1 MKTIVFKADE
11 ELIYFLNYEKIG
23 ELYVSVLDLTSAIEC
38 EKVTGEPAS
47 NYGFSEDVVSLIR
60 KIDTESVMYTYD
72 FGLDPGIY
80 EIEGTYKCF
89 YRKNMKSDP
98 QFVSENKYPKSILF
112 VDKDKNAIRIACK

>member
-11 ELIYFLNYEKIG
+11 ELIYFLNYKKIG
-23 ELYVSVLDLTSAIEC
+23 EFSDSILDVIEAIEC

-47 NYGFSEDVVSLIR
+47 NYGFSEDVISLMR
-60 KIDTESVMYTYD
+60 KIDAENIMHTYN

-80 EIEGTYKCF
+80 EIEGTYKDF
-89 YRKNMKSDP
+89 YRKNMRSEP
-98 QFVSENKYPKSILF
+98 EFISENKYPKSILF

>member
-11 ELIYFLNYEKIG
+11 ELIYFLNYKKIG
-23 ELYVSVLDLTSAIEC
+23 ELFVSVLDLTDAIEC

-60 KIDTESVMYTYD
+60 KIDTESLMYTYD
-72 FGLDPGIY
+72 FGLDSGIY
-80 EIEGTYKCF
+80 EIEGTYKEF
-89 YRKNMKSDP
+89 YKENRKSEPK
-98 QFVSENKYPKSILF
+98 FVSENKYPKSILF

>member
-11 ELIYFLNYEKIG
+11 ELIYFLNYKKIG
-23 ELYVSVLDLTSAIEC
+23 ELFVSVLDLTGAIEC

-60 KIDTESVMYTYD
+60 KIDTESLMYTYD
-72 FGLDPGIY
+72 FGLDSGIY
-80 EIEGTYKCF
+80 EIEGTYKEF
-89 YRKNMKSDP
+89 YKENRKSEPK
-98 QFVSENKYPKSILF
+98 FVSENKYPKSILF